1 MRLFGVS
8 SKPEWLSV
16 HSEAVLFLYGC
27 GSGGC
32 GSEKRGVSGQMVR
45 WGVGPTYQKGSLPL
59 SHPPLSVSEWNMS
72 PLLHAEAWDGVGR
85 KPGTP

>member
-32 GSEKRGVSGQMVR
+32 GSEKRGVSVANGK
-45 WGVGPTYQKGSLPL
+45 VGGWPNLSEGKSPSLTPTSLC
-59 SHPPLSVSEWNMS
+59 V
-72 PLLHAEAWDGVGR
+72 
-85 KPGTP
+85 